1 MPIYEGGTL
10 GASAKIAGPAVVEE
24 ETTTILLLPGQTA
37 KTDQYGNYRV
47 ESR

>member
-1 MPIYEGGTL
+1 M
-10 GASAKIAGPAVVEE
+10 GAGATVPGPAVIEE

-37 KTDQYGNYRV
+37 KTDNYGNYRV